1 MRCEP
6 QSLQITICNELLNVV
21 KQCFQD
27 SKSWWNIAYVTEQ
40 GSFWES
46 TKALS
51 CDKFF
56 THFHR
61 CQGFLGKQMTTQ
73 TLIQLGRVYVNY
85 VLPNKDVDEWDELED
100 LFEDLDLE
108 WKFAFFAILL
118 QNNVWN
124 NNRMIE
130 VM

>member
-1 MRCEP
+1 
-6 QSLQITICNELLNVV
+6 
-21 KQCFQD
+21 
-27 SKSWWNIAYVTEQ
+27 
-40 GSFWES
+40 
-46 TKALS
+46 
-51 CDKFF
+51 
-56 THFHR
+56 
-61 CQGFLGKQMTTQ
+61 MTTQ

-108 WKFAFFAILL
+108 WKFAIFDILL